1 MPVDWTRYPSNWD
14 EIARACKDAAGW
26 KCQDCGMQCRRPGE
40 PFDTHKRTMSVMH
53 LDHNPQNCASE
64 NLRAACSKC
73 HLRYDLK
80 HHMQNAARTR
90 RAQKVAAGQMEID
103 L

>member
-1 MPVDWTRYPSNWD
+1 
-14 EIARACKDAAGW
+14 
-26 KCQDCGMQCRRPGE
+26 MQCRRPGE

-53 LDHNPQNCASE
+53 LDHNPMNCALD

-80 HHMQNAARTR
+80 HHMSNAARTR
-90 RAQKVAAGQMEID
+90 RAKRIVSGQLPMEME